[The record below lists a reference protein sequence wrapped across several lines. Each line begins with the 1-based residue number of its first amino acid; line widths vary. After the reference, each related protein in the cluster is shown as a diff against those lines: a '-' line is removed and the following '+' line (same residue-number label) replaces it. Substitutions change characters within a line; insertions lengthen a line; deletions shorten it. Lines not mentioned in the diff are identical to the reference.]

1 MIMKKLK
8 QLGLV
13 AILAVV
19 CVLAGNTAMAQ
30 QQQQERAASGQS
42 NTLGS
47 SSRIDATKVT
57 VNKFISAQEANIS
70 GIELTVNQ
78 THTTMVGR
86 LGTIRNTL
94 VNFNTTPGG
103 CDPRLGPQGC
113 KCACGAPDQKLL
125 WDASASKWQ
134 CYQVQNPQCASGM
147 QFNPNT
153 CKCESTVCQP
163 RSCPTGQTWDY
174 ANCKCKPC
182 DGTCPG
188 ECPVGMRPITWA
200 QATACGLSN
209 PCICADYIMFERGGR
224 TVADIH
230 PGVIPVAN
238 ISNDGA
244 SGCKEVRSCKYGMEI
259 RRDGLGPR
267 CCCPDPNQRF
277 LSSQNRC
284 GDVCPTGY
292 LTNMIAMDS
301 GQHLVTCYKKEY
313 YTTTTTCASPDTTI
327 DNTQATCNTGN
338 GERCCRKGATP
349 TEFGLRGKTC
359 TPDKHPDQE

>member
-19 CVLAGNTAMAQ
+19 CALAGGSAMA

-57 VNKFISAQEANIS
+57 VNRFITTQEANIS
-70 GIELTVNQ
+70 GLELIVNQ
-78 THTTMVGR
+78 THTTLVGR
-86 LGTIRNTL
+86 LGEIRNTL

-163 RSCPTGQTWDY
+163 RTCPTGQTWDY
-174 ANCKCKPC
+174 ANCRCKPC
-182 DGTCPG
+182 DGQCPG
-188 ECPVGMRPITWA
+188 ECPAGMKSVSV
-200 QATACGLSN
+200 QVQTACGLAE
-209 PCICADYIMFERGGR
+209 PCMCADYVQVPNPNAPPRSLAM
-224 TVADIH
+224 IH
-230 PGVIPVAN
+230 PRLEPYAN
-238 ISNDGA
+238 IVNGD
-244 SGCKEVRSCKYGMEI
+244 SGCRRVASCKFGMELK
-259 RRDGLGPR
+259 RDGNGPN
-267 CCCPDPNQRF
+267 CCCPYGSRF
-277 LSSQNRC
+277 KDGRC
-284 GDVCPTGY
+284 GDICPSGY
-292 LTNMIAMDS
+292 SAIYIGHSD
-301 GQHLVTCYKKEY
+301 GPVGVCYK
-313 YTTTTTCASPDTTI
+313 
-327 DNTQATCNTGN
+327 TGN
-338 GERCCRKGATP
+338 GRYYETGNSTCEGPKDVKVTNDNTTCGGGSLTCCERRVEATDFATGFICAP
-349 TEFGLRGKTC
+349 QTGETN
-359 TPDKHPDQE
+359 